1 MSDVVIASSAADA
14 EAAERV
20 VQHHAA
26 MAGKVAALVG
36 TLATA
41 TSGEDARAARN
52 ALVAWSREELMPH
65 ALAEEGTL
73 YAAARQLP
81 EARLLVEAMLAEHA
95 TIAALI
101 DALESAPQPAR
112 AVAAAGALEAVLDVH
127 LHKENEL
134 LLPVLMSSPDHSV
147 ADMLAGMHELLGHEG
162 EAHDEPAASES
173 GCGGACSCG
182 EVDAAGFPELD
193 ARDVPHAIRH
203 ATIFGALDAVAS
215 GGGLV
220 LVAPH
225 DPLPLLAQL
234 EQRAPGAFEVSYL
247 ERGPEAWRLQ
257 FVRAA

>member
-36 TLATA
+36 TLTTA
-41 TSGEDARAARN
+41 RSGDEARSAQN
-52 ALVAWSREELMPH
+52 ALVTWSRGELLPH
-65 ALAEEGTL
+65 ALAEETTL
-73 YAAARQLP
+73 YAAARELP

-95 TIAALI
+95 TLTALI
-101 DALESAPQPAR
+101 NSLESAAQPAQ

-134 LLPVLMSSPDHSV
+134 LLPALMSSMEYSV
-147 ADMLAGMHELLGHEG
+147 ADMLSGMHEILGGVADVVEG
-162 EAHDEPAASES
+162 AASES
-173 GCGGACSCG
+173 GCGGACACG
-182 EVDAAGFPELD
+182 ESDPDGFPELD
-193 ARDVPHAIRH
+193 ARDVPHAFRH
-203 ATIFGALDAVAS
+203 AAIFGALDVVAA

-234 EQRAPGAFEVSYL
+234 EERAPGVFAVSYL